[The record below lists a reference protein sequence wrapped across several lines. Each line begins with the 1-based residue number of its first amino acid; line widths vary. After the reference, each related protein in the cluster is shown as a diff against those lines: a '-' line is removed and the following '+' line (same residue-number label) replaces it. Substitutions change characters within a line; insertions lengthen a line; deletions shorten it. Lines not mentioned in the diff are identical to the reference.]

1 MILFYLQLLITLIV
15 NILIIPFF
23 LLYKCYL
30 VPEWIHNKFIKYI
43 IIFNGP
49 VFIKYVQL
57 LLIDKE
63 ALREHI
69 STDLIN
75 ELTNLEDKIY
85 KPIKLNNKVI
95 INNENLNIENSYS
108 IASGTISSVYEFNY
122 NNKDYILKKVHKNL
136 VQNIKRGYILLKI
149 ILTKFPFISKY
160 KKFCKLVDIKN
171 FENVLLKQCDMHY
184 ESGALQQFYRL
195 FKTSLII
202 NTPKYVFNTQN
213 ILIMRKL
220 DGYKFDDFIKLYP
233 DKKLE
238 TYCLLT
244 SSIYAMI
251 KYKFLHG
258 DFHFGNMFF
267 DIQNDTVVI
276 NIFDF
281 GIVFNLS
288 DEQSKNLLDYI
299 ETQQTDKLV
308 CFLKTINPNIPSDW
322 RGLHIKKI
330 DSIDI
335 DLIKNYHIPLEIIN
349 LLSIFQN
356 IRSIFKKTNLNHL
369 IDYMIDNNIID

>member
-1 MILFYLQLLITLIV
+1 
-15 NILIIPFF
+15 
-23 LLYKCYL
+23 
-30 VPEWIHNKFIKYI
+30 
-43 IIFNGP
+43 
-49 VFIKYVQL
+49 VQL

-69 STDLIN
+69 SNDLIN

-85 KPIKLNNKVI
+85 KPIKLNNKI
-95 INNENLNIENSYS
+95 TINNENLNIENSYS
-108 IASGTISSVYEFNY
+108 ISSGTISSVYEFSY
-122 NNKDYILKKVHKNL
+122 NNKDYILKKVHKNV

-213 ILIMRKL
+213 ILIMQKL
-220 DGYKFDDFIKLYP
+220 DGYKLDDFIKLYP
-233 DKKLE
+233 NKKLE

-244 SSIYAMI
+244 STVYTMI

-267 DIQNDTVVI
+267 DIKNDTVVI

-308 CFLKTINPNIPSDW
+308 CFLKTINPNIPTDYKQLYS
-322 RGLHIKKI
+322 RRI

-356 IRSIFKKTNLNHL
+356 ISLFFTKNNLNDL
-369 IDYMIDNNIID
+369 IDYMIANDIMD

>member
-69 STDLIN
+69 SNDLIN

-85 KPIKLNNKVI
+85 KPIKLNNKI
-95 INNENLNIENSYS
+95 TINNENLNIENSYS
-108 IASGTISSVYEFNY
+108 ISSGTISSVYEFSY
-122 NNKDYILKKVHKNL
+122 NNKDYILKKVHKNV

-213 ILIMRKL
+213 ILIMQKL
-220 DGYKFDDFIKLYP
+220 DGYKLDDFIKLYP
-233 DKKLE
+233 NKKLE

-244 SSIYAMI
+244 STVYTMI

-267 DIQNDTVVI
+267 DIKNDTVVI

-308 CFLKTINPNIPSDW
+308 CFLKTINPNIPTDYKQLYS
-322 RGLHIKKI
+322 RRI

-356 IRSIFKKTNLNHL
+356 ISLFFTKNNLNDL
-369 IDYMIDNNIID
+369 IDYMIANDIMD

>member
-15 NILIIPFF
+15 NILIIPLF

-69 STDLIN
+69 SNDLIN

-85 KPIKLNNKVI
+85 KPIKLNNKI
-95 INNENLNIENSYS
+95 TINDENLNIENSYS
-108 IASGTISSVYEFNY
+108 IASGTISSVYEFSY
-122 NNKDYILKKVHKNL
+122 NNKDYILKKVHKNV

-202 NTPKYVFNTQN
+202 NTPKYIFNTQN
-213 ILIMRKL
+213 ILIMQKL
-220 DGYKFDDFIKLYP
+220 DGYKLDNFIKLYP
-233 DKKLE
+233 NKKLE

-244 SSIYAMI
+244 SSIYTMI

-258 DFHFGNMFF
+258 DF
-267 DIQNDTVVI
+267 ILEI
-276 NIFDF
+276 
-281 GIVFNLS
+281 
-288 DEQSKNLLDYI
+288 
-299 ETQQTDKLV
+299 
-308 CFLKTINPNIPSDW
+308 CFLI
-322 RGLHIKKI
+322 
-330 DSIDI
+330 
-335 DLIKNYHIPLEIIN
+335 
-349 LLSIFQN
+349 
-356 IRSIFKKTNLNHL
+356 
-369 IDYMIDNNIID
+369 